1 MRRFYNYTSPVKWSR
16 SSQQPH
22 QGSHLRA
29 SLLTLRSFTV
39 DADSKSPTK
48 NNFEQDYLLKYQ
60 GRIPLPRK
68 KFERV
73 PAGQGLLFEML
84 PDTSKMISKKLLLEK
99 WDKHVDKHSGES
111 YITNNSEPFDGQ
123 SERLFKLEE
132 EFRREQQKS
141 TEAQAEFKREQQK
154 STEAQAEF
162 KREQQKST
170 EAQAEFKRE
179 QQKSAEMKRAWDKE
193 RQEINMG
200 EFIRAKIYLVR
211 LSHENNTK
219 VRIDLSPLEKRLAEE
234 RNRNAHRLDL
244 SISIKQVTQHKCLN
258 LGLIFQALYGIS
270 QEEVKSLLEMDKQCG
285 GMFQVESIVGYHG
298 TLYARKIPSGF
309 LQPFKQWLEAVRKV
323 KSQIDD
329 TIRLD
334 ACQEDTVT
342 ACSALISR
350 VDDTLLQEV
359 GRLGQICKERY
370 EGDNNQSGIRTHG
383 HDESIMEDLKERGLL
398 SKFRAI

>member
-1 MRRFYNYTSPVKWSR
+1 
-16 SSQQPH
+16 
-22 QGSHLRA
+22 
-29 SLLTLRSFTV
+29 
-39 DADSKSPTK
+39 
-48 NNFEQDYLLKYQ
+48 
-60 GRIPLPRK
+60 
-68 KFERV
+68 
-73 PAGQGLLFEML
+73 
-84 PDTSKMISKKLLLEK
+84 MISKKLLLEK

-132 EFRREQQKS
+132 EFR
-141 TEAQAEFKREQQK
+141 
-154 STEAQAEF
+154 
-162 KREQQKST
+162 REQQKST

-309 LQPFKQWLEAVRKV
+309 LQPFKKWLEAVRKV

-329 TIRLD
+329 TIGLD

>member
-1 MRRFYNYTSPVKWSR
+1 
-16 SSQQPH
+16 
-22 QGSHLRA
+22 
-29 SLLTLRSFTV
+29 
-39 DADSKSPTK
+39 
-48 NNFEQDYLLKYQ
+48 
-60 GRIPLPRK
+60 
-68 KFERV
+68 
-73 PAGQGLLFEML
+73 
-84 PDTSKMISKKLLLEK
+84 MISKKLSLEK

-123 SERLFKLEE
+123 SERLFKLET

-141 TEAQAEFKREQQK
+141 
-154 STEAQAEF
+154 
-162 KREQQKST
+162 
-170 EAQAEFKRE
+170 
-179 QQKSAEMKRAWDKE
+179 AEMRTAWDKE

-200 EFIRAKIYLVR
+200 EFIRAKIYLLR
-211 LSHENNTK
+211 LSHKDNTK
-219 VRIDLSPLEKRLAEE
+219 VRIDLSPLEKRLAED

-270 QEEVKSLLEMDKQCG
+270 QEEVKSLIEMDKQCG
-285 GMFQVESIVGYHG
+285 GMFQVESIVGCHG

-329 TIRLD
+329 TTGLD
-334 ACQEDTVT
+334 ACQEYTVT

-383 HDESIMEDLKERGLL
+383 HDELIMEDLKERGLL